1 MRTDHRKIVEQI
13 ERKFGARLSY
23 LPNNHEGKFNL
34 PLFEERDTGI
44 LFVYIPGG
52 NYCMGLSEE
61 ERAHILKLAEC
72 PNITPEEMQ
81 PVQRIS
87 LNPFLIS
94 ATPILNKHI
103 LKYNELFN
111 KDIGRNRTRSL
122 FL

>member
-52 NYCMGLSEE
+52 NYCMGLSEKE
-61 ERAHILKLAEC
+61 LEHILKLAKC

-87 LNPFLIS
+87 AGRA
-94 ATPILNKHI
+94 ATPTAVAQTPCQPP
-103 LKYNELFN
+103 
-111 KDIGRNRTRSL
+111 GPGCQR
-122 FL
+122 

>member
-52 NYCMGLSEE
+52 NYCMGLSEKE
-61 ERAHILKLAEC
+61 LEHILKLAKC

-81 PVQRIS
+81 PEKRIS
-87 LNPFLIS
+87 LNPF
-94 ATPILNKHI
+94 
-103 LKYNELFN
+103 
-111 KDIGRNRTRSL
+111 
-122 FL
+122 

>member
-52 NYCMGLSEE
+52 NYCMGLSEKE
-61 ERAHILKLAEC
+61 LEHILKLTEC

-103 LKYNELFN
+103 LKYNELFIVES
-111 KDIGRNRTRSL
+111 K
-122 FL
+122 